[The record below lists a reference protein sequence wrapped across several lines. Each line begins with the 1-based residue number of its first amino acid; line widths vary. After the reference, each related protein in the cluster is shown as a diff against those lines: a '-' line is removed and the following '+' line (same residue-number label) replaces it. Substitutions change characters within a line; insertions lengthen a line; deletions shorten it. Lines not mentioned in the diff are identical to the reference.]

1 MNSFFRRI
9 NKLEPRGFL
18 PQLEIF
24 WKKAEGVYVFD
35 KKKKKY
41 LDFTS
46 AIFLSNIGHANK
58 ELISSLKKV
67 LNSKI
72 IHSYNYPNP
81 FREKYVKELLN
92 FYGKK
97 FNKKVFLLS
106 GGSETLECAIKL
118 IRLYGSKV
126 NKEKKGIITLEGN
139 WHGRTMGS
147 QMLSSNKKGKEW
159 VGYLD
164 PNIYHLEFPYP
175 WKVKEFNGESFFS
188 NSLKKM
194 KIKYKNIA
202 GIILESFQGWGC
214 FFYPKSY
221 IKAIKRFCLKNK
233 ILLVF
238 DEMQSGFGRTGE
250 KFGYY
255 HYDVEPNIICCG
267 KGMGSGFPLSGIIGD
282 SKILDLADRG
292 SLSSTHSANPLA
304 CAAGLA
310 TLKELK
316 NKKLIKKTK
325 KLGFIFNDWLIKL
338 KNKYSDYIMFTSSKG
353 LIGAIIFKDI
363 SLKKN
368 GAFIANKICNFALKR
383 GLILVNTGRNSI
395 KIGPPLVINEKQLNL
410 GFNIIDRSFEDFIK
424 KFN

>member
-1 MNSFFRRI
+1 MSSFFKRI
-9 NKLEPRGFL
+9 NKFEPRGFL

-24 WKKAEGVYVFD
+24 WKKAEGVFVFD
-35 KKKKKY
+35 KNNKRY

-58 ELISSLKKV
+58 KLISSLQKV

-81 FREKYVKELLN
+81 FREKYVKELLK

-97 FNKKVFLLS
+97 IKKKVFLLS

-118 IRLYGSKV
+118 VRLYGAKV
-126 NKEKKGIITLEGN
+126 NKEKKIIITLDGN

-147 QMLSSNKKGKEW
+147 QMLSSNKKAKEW
-159 VGYLD
+159 IGYSD
-164 PNIYHLEFPYP
+164 PSIRHLEFPYP
-175 WKVKEFNGESFFS
+175 WKVKEFNGKSFFL
-188 NSLKKM
+188 NSLKAM

-202 GIILESFQGWGC
+202 GIILEAFQGWGC

-221 IKAIKRFCLKNK
+221 IKALERFCLKNK

-250 KFGYY
+250 KFGYC

-267 KGMGSGFPLSGIIGD
+267 KGMGSGVPISGIIGD
-282 SKILDLADRG
+282 SKILDLAERG

-316 NKKLIKKTK
+316 NKSLIKKTK
-325 KLGFIFNDWLIKL
+325 KLGLIFNDWLIGL
-338 KNKYSDYIMFTSSKG
+338 KNRFSKYILLTSSKG

-363 SLKKN
+363 SSKKN
-368 GAFIANKICNFALKR
+368 GSFIASKICNFALKR

-395 KIGPPLVINEKQLNL
+395 KIGPPLVINEKQLSF
-410 GFNIIDRSFEDFIK
+410 GFSIIESSFKDFIK
-424 KFN
+424 EFN